1 MPRLTNQDFL
11 KRHHFLV
18 LLWEDQILRSL
29 FSALEP
35 MEQLQLHQ
43 YYQTLNYGDDAE
55 IVSTRTTVNRN
66 DSPLT
71 QQAGRAWKQLL
82 ATLERGCVQ
91 YSIHYDPKDL
101 HRCAQKLSKAI
112 RKAIRPSL
120 ANQKAKAKSPVV
132 KRNFKGMSH
141 HSVRPIMRPEI
152 EMQQLARATLLL
164 AHHLTREELLESGE
178 IDEDS
183 EDAYMLKRI
192 DAFMDRLR
200 D

>member
-1 MPRLTNQDFL
+1 
-11 KRHHFLV
+11 
-18 LLWEDQILRSL
+18 
-29 FSALEP
+29 
-35 MEQLQLHQ
+35 
-43 YYQTLNYGDDAE
+43 
-55 IVSTRTTVNRN
+55 VNRN

-152 EMQQLARATLLL
+152 DMQQLARATLLL
-164 AHHLTREELLESGE
+164 AHHLKREELLESGE